1 MTSQV
6 TSFITWH
13 RPCTQAGVTNPNP
26 KPDDEQRRQMPDET
40 PEETLNRISGVP
52 KTAAEQ
58 QADSERLER
67 DREEATRASV
77 TPQPTR
83 LLDDTAPAQPG
94 HVVQPGQPTQSAEPN
109 QPTTQPHVE
118 AERQPKKP

>member
-1 MTSQV
+1 MTWQV
-6 TSFITWH
+6 TSSITWH

-40 PEETLNRISGVP
+40 PDEVLNRISGVP

-83 LLDDTAPAQPG
+83 LLDSTAPEQPG
-94 HVVQPGQPTQSAEPN
+94 HVVQPGQGPQQPTQ
-109 QPTTQPHVE
+109 PTPAPHVE
-118 AERQPKKP
+118 TERQQRDKA